1 MVCAIVFTGDCLFG
15 YQITMMSAFGGMLS
29 IAWINALTF
38 DIISMRGPLVLGVAG
53 KITRAAQQRMAVL

>member
-1 MVCAIVFTGDCLFG
+1 
-15 YQITMMSAFGGMLS
+15 MMSAFGGMLS